1 MLESRNLTSH
11 VHDDG
16 FREIQLN
23 GKQLFFLFM
32 ATTVVSVVI
41 FLCGVLVGRGVRIE
55 RNLIA
60 STGLGESST
69 TEATPVATAVPAAIE
84 PAPASA
90 PPTTAPPSSPGG
102 DDELRQIDSGGDVKK
117 PQAPEPP
124 VDKRP
129 AVEEKSAA
137 TSRTAAAQPKQEPA
151 ATAPASVTP
160 PVAAPAPSG
169 SSGQSLVVQV
179 AAVNTQ
185 SEADT
190 MARRLIGKGYSAYVA
205 KSDPGV
211 FRVRVG
217 PFSTRREAEAAA
229 EKIRR
234 QEGKK
239 PWITRG

>member
-1 MLESRNLTSH
+1 LTSH

-102 DDELRQIDSGGDVKK
+102 DDELRQMI
-117 PQAPEPP
+117 
-124 VDKRP
+124 R
-129 AVEEKSAA
+129 AA
-137 TSRTAAAQPKQEPA
+137 TSKSHRLLSRRSTSGLLWKRKALRLPVPRRRNRSRNRRYRAREL
-151 ATAPASVTP
+151 TP
-160 PVAAPAPSG
+160 RLRRPRHRVPR
-169 SSGQSLVVQV
+169 
-179 AAVNTQ
+179 AVP
-185 SEADT
+185 
-190 MARRLIGKGYSAYVA
+190 RRAG
-205 KSDPGV
+205 
-211 FRVRVG
+211 RC
-217 PFSTRREAEAAA
+217 REYT
-229 EKIRR
+229 I
-234 QEGKK
+234 
-239 PWITRG
+239 